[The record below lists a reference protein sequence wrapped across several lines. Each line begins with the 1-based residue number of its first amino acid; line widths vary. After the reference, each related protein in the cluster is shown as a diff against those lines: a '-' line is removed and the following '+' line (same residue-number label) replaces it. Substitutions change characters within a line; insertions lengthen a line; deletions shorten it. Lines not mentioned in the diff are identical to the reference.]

1 LLPPLFS
8 RVADALTILPPT
20 VPFSVL
26 VALALGL
33 LYELLNA
40 EVAVPPLLA
49 AVPANR
55 GHGRPGTVIVVC
67 ILVLLSSEALDYR
80 WRWRLRRFA

>member
-1 LLPPLFS
+1 
-8 RVADALTILPPT
+8 LTILPPT

-67 ILVLLSSEALDYR
+67 ILVLLSSEALA
-80 WRWRLRRFA
+80 LSLALAPAPFCVVAVCA

>member
-1 LLPPLFS
+1 MP
-8 RVADALTILPPT
+8 LTILPPT

-26 VALALGL
+26 VALALVV

-49 AVPANR
+49 AVPACAAAMAA
-55 GHGRPGTVIVVC
+55 PE
-67 ILVLLSSEALDYR
+67 LLLLLFAFWCCYPARRWRYR